1 MWKLDLKNINVFAWV
16 SKAFQNWLP
25 WPFKLPLVTPQT
37 GSLALSPM
45 AGLGLLFLGGLCRP
59 LGYWTLLNSVG
70 SHVFESIQH
79 KEGRF
84 LLHVFPQNLKISCNF
99 NFLFVST
106 WENLKPETTTE
117 QEVTVQI
124 GKGSE
129 SKGSESWGPPG
140 DFSPEGEG
148 KSCDMEAKE

>member
-1 MWKLDLKNINVFAWV
+1 MFSKVFNI
-16 SKAFQNWLP
+16 K
-25 WPFKLPLVTPQT
+25 
-37 GSLALSPM
+37 
-45 AGLGLLFLGGLCRP
+45 
-59 LGYWTLLNSVG
+59 
-70 SHVFESIQH
+70 
-79 KEGRF
+79 KEDF
-84 LLHVFPQNLKISCNF
+84 SYVCSQNLKISCNF

-106 WENLKPETTTE
+106 WENLKLEITTE

-148 KSCDMEAKE
+148 KSCDMEAKELIQKSRQACQEKWTRLQNQQKNTGFFPIPA